1 MPELHRPCVTQ
12 EAVSLVMCAVLTV
25 VRGVRLM
32 VMVTIMRHWM
42 MGNMVNMAS
51 IVAVVCVVMARVLE
65 MVSPLAR
72 LPGVQQTGGGG
83 RGALEREY

>member
-12 EAVSLVMCAVLTV
+12 ESVSLMMCAVLTV
-25 VRGVRLM
+25 VRGMRLM

-42 MGNMVNMAS
+42 MGNMGS
-51 IVAVVCVVMARVLE
+51 IVAVCVVMARVLE
-65 MVSPLAR
+65 MVSPLTR

-83 RGALEREY
+83 RGTLEREY

>member
-12 EAVSLVMCAVLTV
+12 EAVSLMMCAVLTV

-32 VMVTIMRHWM
+32 MMVTILRHWM

-51 IVAVVCVVMARVLE
+51 IVAVVCVVMARMLE
-65 MVSPLAR
+65 MISPLAR

-83 RGALEREY
+83 RGAL